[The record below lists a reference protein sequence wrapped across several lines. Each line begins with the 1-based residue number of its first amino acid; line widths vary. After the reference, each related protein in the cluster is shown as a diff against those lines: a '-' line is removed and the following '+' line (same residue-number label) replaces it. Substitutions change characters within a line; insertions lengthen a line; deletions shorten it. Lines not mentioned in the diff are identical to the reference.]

1 MGVEKIVAFAPA
13 LDLLNHASG
22 EVATCGFTQE
32 GRAYQAPPIT
42 SVGPFRTSGFYRR
55 ESG

>member
-22 EVATCGFTQE
+22 EVATCGFNQE
-32 GRAYQAPPIT
+32 GCAYQERPLNHQNER
-42 SVGPFRTSGFYRR
+42 FM
-55 ESG
+55 